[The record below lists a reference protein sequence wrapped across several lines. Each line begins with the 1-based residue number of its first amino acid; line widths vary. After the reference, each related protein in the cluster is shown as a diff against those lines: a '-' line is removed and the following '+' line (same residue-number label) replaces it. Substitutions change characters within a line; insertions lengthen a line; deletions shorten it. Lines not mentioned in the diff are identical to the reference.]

1 MIPSNYH
8 PDWQNR
14 RIQFMIGLYGQ
25 EFFKNKT
32 ILELGAFN
40 GYIGNYFAEVC
51 GSSVTS
57 VEGRASNVNLMRSNY
72 PLINSICSDLDTPE
86 WDFGKFDIII
96 NYGLVYHL
104 QNYHKEHLTN
114 CIKNCDFMF
123 FETVIYDSAEPEI
136 SFNPESGND
145 QSLSN
150 VGGTP
155 STSFIE
161 NIFKENNSKFTK
173 YCDRRLGYKYDWPDA
188 DSKIHFGYHRRFWT
202 VDNIGDKRGLV
213 NLHFEREES

>member
-8 PDWQNR
+8 ADWQNR
-14 RIQFMIGLYGQ
+14 RIQFMIGLYGE
-25 EFFKNKT
+25 EFFKGKT
-32 ILELGAFN
+32 ILELGAYN

-51 GSSVTS
+51 ESKVTS
-57 VEGRASNVNLMRSNY
+57 VEGRQENVNFMQMTY
-72 PLINSICSDLDTPE
+72 PKIKSICSNLDTPDWE
-86 WDFGKFDIII
+86 FDQYDIII
-96 NYGLVYHL
+96 NYGLCYHL
-104 QNYHKEHLTN
+104 QNHHEKHLTN

-123 FETVIYDSAEPEI
+123 FESVIFDSADSEI

-145 QSLSN
+145 QSLSG

-161 NIFKENNSKFTK
+161 DIFKKNKCQYTK

-188 DSKIHFGYHRRFWT
+188 NSKDHFGYLRRLWT
-202 VDNIGDKRGLV
+202 VDMIGDKRSLV
-213 NLHFEREES
+213 NLHYEREES